1 METKTMPKQEVQPSQ
16 IPPRQNQPRQNQPRQ
31 QKKPKLNKG
40 KAIRNVIPFM
50 TAVLFLVPLIWM
62 FFVSLKEQGAA
73 ISGVLEWFAPPY
85 TFENY
90 VYVVMD
96 TDVIRWLV
104 NSLVVGVITTII
116 TLIVTS
122 MAAFAISQIKFSY
135 KKFIF
140 VFFLAGLMVPGE
152 ATIIP
157 LYQIVK
163 DFSMLDSYIGLILP
177 GIASPLSVVILKSF
191 FDGVPKEVI
200 DSAKIDGCSLFRIY
214 YNIVLP
220 LAKPAMAAIAIFTFI
235 GSWNNF
241 LWPYLAIFSEEL
253 YTLPIGIPTFNSN
266 YSQDYVLPMTVN
278 AVASIPVIIAFF
290 LFEKQIVKG
299 ISFTGIKG

>member
-1 METKTMPKQEVQPSQ
+1 METKTMPKQENQHRQ
-16 IPPRQNQPRQNQPRQ
+16 EPPRQNQPRQNQPPQ
-31 QKKPKLNKG
+31 PKKPKWKMG
-40 KAIRNVIPFM
+40 KVIRNVLPFI

-62 FFVSLKEQGAA
+62 FFVSLKEQGTA
-73 ISGVLEWFAPPY
+73 ISGVVEWFIPPY

-90 VYVVMD
+90 VHVATD
-96 TDVIRWLV
+96 TKVFRWLI
-104 NSLVVGVITTII
+104 NSLIVGVISTII

-135 KKFIF
+135 RKFIF

-163 DFSMLDSYIGLILP
+163 DLSLLDSYIALILP
-177 GIASPLSVVILKSF
+177 GIASPLGVVILKSF
-191 FDGVPKEVI
+191 FDGVPSEVI

-235 GSWNNF
+235 GSWNEF

-266 YSQDYVLPMTVN
+266 YSQDYILPMTVN

-290 LFEKQIVKG
+290 FFEKQIVKG

>member
-31 QKKPKLNKG
+31 QKKPKLNGG

-177 GIASPLSVVILKSF
+177 GIASPLGVVILKSF
-191 FDGVPKEVI
+191 FDGVPEEVI

-278 AVASIPVIIAFF
+278 AVASIPVIMAFF

>member
-1 METKTMPKQEVQPSQ
+1 ME
-16 IPPRQNQPRQNQPRQ
+16 PRKATAGHVIYTGA
-31 QKKPKLNKG
+31 QKKTKWNPGTIL
-40 KAIRNVIPFM
+40 RNLIPFM
-50 TAVLFLVPLIWM
+50 TAVLFIIPLIWM
-62 FFVSLKEQGAA
+62 FFVSLKKQG
-73 ISGVLEWFAPPY
+73 SGIGNVLQWFAPPY

-90 VYVVMD
+90 VHVIMD
-96 TDVIRWLV
+96 TDVLRWLV
-104 NSLVVGVITTII
+104 NSLIVGIITTLV

-122 MAAFAISQIKFSY
+122 LAAFAISQIQFSY

-140 VFFLAGLMVPGE
+140 VFFLAGMMVPGE

-163 DFSMLDSYIGLILP
+163 DLNLLDSYAGLILP
-177 GIASPLSVVILKSF
+177 GIASPLGVIILKSF

-200 DSAKIDGCSLFRIY
+200 ESAKMDGCSLFKIY
-214 YNIVLP
+214 YKIVVP
-220 LAKPAMAAIAIFTFI
+220 LAKPAIASIAIFTFI

-241 LWPYLAIFSEEL
+241 LWPYLAIFSENL

-266 YSQDYVLPMTVN
+266 YSQDYIVPMTVN

-290 LFEKQIVKG
+290 FFEKQIVKG

>member
-1 METKTMPKQEVQPSQ
+1 ME
-16 IPPRQNQPRQNQPRQ
+16 PRKATAGHVIYTRA
-31 QKKPKLNKG
+31 QKKPKWNPGTIL
-40 KAIRNVIPFM
+40 RNLIPFM
-50 TAVLFLVPLIWM
+50 TAVLFIIPLIWM
-62 FFVSLKEQGAA
+62 FFVSLKKQG
-73 ISGVLEWFAPPY
+73 SGIGNVLQWFAPPY

-90 VYVVMD
+90 VHVIMD
-96 TDVIRWLV
+96 TDVLRWLV
-104 NSLVVGVITTII
+104 NSLIVGIITTLV

-122 MAAFAISQIKFSY
+122 LAAFAISQIQFSY

-140 VFFLAGLMVPGE
+140 VFFLAGMMVPGE

-163 DFSMLDSYIGLILP
+163 DLNLLDSYAGLILP
-177 GIASPLSVVILKSF
+177 GIASPLGVIILKSF

-200 DSAKIDGCSLFRIY
+200 ESAKMDGCSLFKIY
-214 YNIVLP
+214 YKIVVP
-220 LAKPAMAAIAIFTFI
+220 LAKPAIASIAIFTFI

-241 LWPYLAIFSEEL
+241 LWPYLAIFSENL

-266 YSQDYVLPMTVN
+266 YSQDYIVPMTVN

-290 LFEKQIVKG
+290 FFEKQIVKG